1 MEIKKEKFLTVKNL
15 TVKYGLKQQPII
27 NNFNLEIDRGDH
39 LAIIGPSGCGKTT
52 FAKTLVNMLPETATS
67 KGYLS
72 ISSVDPRQ
80 INNRQ
85 AQLFRRRNFGFIY
98 QDSIKK
104 LNPLMKVR
112 DHLYELFK
120 THDQN
125 KSSFLIDKL
134 VKEVFRKVGIEESRL
149 DSFPHQFSGGMRQ
162 RVSIAMALALKP
174 KLLIADEPTTSLDT
188 KTSFEIMNE
197 ILNLCNKFDTT
208 LILISHDINLAAKW
222 CKKVAILEK
231 GSIVEKG
238 NILDIIQS
246 PKSDIGINLVN
257 ASKIVLEPKTKNNI
271 RNEVILEVNNLR
283 HWYKLNSSIFRNKW
297 NKALNEV
304 SFKLYKN
311 ETLGIVGSS
320 GSGKSTLCRAL
331 IGLLKV
337 RGGEIKIYD
346 KDHESTKNKSYKKH
360 KNMQIIFQDPF
371 SSLNPKMT
379 IKNIL
384 EDIFFIQ
391 KISDKRK
398 IEKEIKLIFR
408 NLNLPLNN
416 DFFNSYP
423 SQLSGGQLQRISLAR
438 ALLLKPKI
446 LICDESVNMLD
457 ASVKI
462 EILAL
467 LRVLQEKMN
476 LTIIFITHDLGIA
489 KRFCDRLLV
498 MNQGRIV
505 DEGESSTIFTK
516 TKNTYTK
523 SLINSSLN
531 LI

>member
-1 MEIKKEKFLTVKNL
+1 MKINKEKILEVKNL

-27 NNFNLEIDRGDH
+27 KNFNLEIDRGDH

-52 FAKTLVNMLPETATS
+52 FAKTLVNILPENATS

-72 ISSVDPRQ
+72 ISSVDPRK
-80 INNRQ
+80 INNKE
-85 AQLFRRRNFGFIY
+85 AQLFRRKNFGFIY
-98 QDSIKK
+98 QDSIRK
-104 LNPLMKVR
+104 LNPLMRVG

-120 THDQN
+120 THDQT
-125 KSSFLIDKL
+125 KSSLLIKKL
-134 VKEVFRKVGIEESRL
+134 VKEVINKVGIEESRL
-149 DSFPHQFSGGMRQ
+149 YSFPHQLSGGMRQ

-188 KTSFEIMNE
+188 RTSFKIMQEI
-197 ILNLCNKFDTT
+197 IQLCNEFETT

-222 CKKVAILEK
+222 CKKVAIIEK

-238 NILDIIQS
+238 NILDFLQS
-246 PKSDIGINLVN
+246 PKSNIGIKLVN
-257 ASKIVLEPKTKNNI
+257 ASKIVFEPNTKHCI
-271 RNEVILEVNNLR
+271 RDEVVLEVNNLR
-283 HWYKLNSSIFRNKW
+283 HWYKLNSSIFMNKW

-320 GSGKSTLCRAL
+320 GSGKSTLCRSL

-346 KDHESTKNKSYKKH
+346 KNHLSKNKSYKKH
-360 KNMQIIFQDPF
+360 NNIQIIFQDPF

-391 KISDKRK
+391 RISDKRK
-398 IEKEIKLIFR
+398 IEKEIKLMFR
-408 NLNLPLNN
+408 NLNLPLSN

-462 EILAL
+462 EILEL

-498 MNQGRIV
+498 MNHGKIV
-505 DEGESSTIFTK
+505 DEGESSTLFTQTQNK
-516 TKNTYTK
+516 YTK

>member
-1 MEIKKEKFLTVKNL
+1 MKIKKEKILVIKNL
-15 TVKYGLKQQPII
+15 NVKYGLKQQPII
-27 NNFNLEIDRGDH
+27 KNFNLEIDRGDH

-52 FAKTLVNMLPETATS
+52 FAKTLVNMLPEKATS
-67 KGYLS
+67 RGYLL
-72 ISSVDPRQ
+72 ISGVDPRK
-80 INNRQ
+80 INNKE

-104 LNPLMKVR
+104 LNPLMKIK

-120 THDQN
+120 THEQH

-134 VKEVFRKVGIEESRL
+134 VEEVFHKVGIDERRL

-174 KLLIADEPTTSLDT
+174 KLLIADEPTTSLDS
-188 KTSFEIMNE
+188 KTSFEIMEE
-197 ILNLCNKFDTT
+197 ILHLCRKFDTT

-222 CKKVAILEK
+222 CKKVAIMDK

-238 NILDIIQS
+238 NILDIFQL
-246 PKSDIGINLVN
+246 PKSDIGKKLVN
-257 ASKIVLEPKTKNNI
+257 ASKMALKPNTKKNL
-271 RNEVILEVNNLR
+271 RNEVVLEVNNLR
-283 HWYKLNSSIFRNKW
+283 HWFKLNSSIFRNEW
-297 NKALNEV
+297 IKALNEV

-331 IGLLKV
+331 VGLLKA

-346 KDHESTKNKSYKKH
+346 KNHEWIKNKSYKNHNKI
-360 KNMQIIFQDPF
+360 QIIFQDPF
-371 SSLNPKMT
+371 SSLNPKMK

-384 EDIFFIQ
+384 EDIFFIK
-391 KISDKRK
+391 KITDQRK
-398 IEKEIKLIFR
+398 IDKEIKLIFR

-446 LICDESVNMLD
+446 LICDESINMLD
-457 ASVKI
+457 APVKI
-462 EILAL
+462 EILQL
-467 LRVLQEKMN
+467 LRALQDKMN
-476 LTIIFITHDLGIA
+476 LTIIFVTHDLGIA

-498 MNQGRIV
+498 MNHGKIV
-505 DEGESSTIFTK
+505 DEGESSKIFTK
-516 TKNTYTK
+516 TKNSYTK

>member
-1 MEIKKEKFLTVKNL
+1 MEINKEKILVVNNL
-15 TVKYGLKQQPII
+15 TVKYALKQQPII
-27 NNFNLEIDRGDH
+27 KNLNLEIDRGDH
-39 LAIIGPSGCGKTT
+39 FAIIGPSGCGKTT
-52 FAKTLVNMLPETATS
+52 FAKTLVNILPEKATS

-72 ISSVDPRQ
+72 ISNVDPRK
-80 INNRQ
+80 INNKE
-85 AQLFRRRNFGFIY
+85 AQLFRRKNFGFIY

-104 LNPLMKVR
+104 LNPLMRVG

-120 THDQN
+120 THDQT
-125 KSSFLIDKL
+125 KSSLLIKKL
-134 VKEVFRKVGIEESRL
+134 VKEVFQKVGIEENKL

-188 KTSFEIMNE
+188 KTSFEIMQE
-197 ILNLCNKFDTT
+197 IIQLCDEFDTT

-222 CKKVAILEK
+222 CKKVAIIEK

-238 NILDIIQS
+238 NILDIFKS

-257 ASKIVLEPKTKNNI
+257 ASKIVLEPNTKNNFQD
-271 RNEVILEVNNLR
+271 EVVLEVNNLR
-283 HWYKLNSSIFRNKW
+283 HWYKLNSSIFGNKW

-346 KDHESTKNKSYKKH
+346 KNHLPKKNKSYKKH
-360 KNMQIIFQDPF
+360 NNMQIIFQDPF

-391 KISDKRK
+391 KISNKRR
-398 IEKEIKLIFR
+398 IEKEIKLMFR

-416 DFFNSYP
+416 DFLNSYP

-462 EILAL
+462 EILEL

-498 MNQGRIV
+498 MNHGKIV

>member
-1 MEIKKEKFLTVKNL
+1 MEIKKEKILTVKNL

-27 NNFNLEIDRGDH
+27 RNFNLEIDGGDH

-52 FAKTLVNMLPETATS
+52 FAKTLVNILPEKATS

-72 ISSVDPRQ
+72 ISNVDPRK
-80 INNRQ
+80 INNKD
-85 AQLFRRRNFGFIY
+85 AQLFRRKNFGFIY

-104 LNPLMKVR
+104 LNPLMRVG

-120 THDQN
+120 THDQT
-125 KSSFLIDKL
+125 KSSVLIKKL
-134 VKEVFRKVGIEESRL
+134 VKEVFQKVGIEESRL

-188 KTSFEIMNE
+188 KSSFEIMHE
-197 ILNLCNKFDTT
+197 IIHLCNEFDTT

-222 CKKVAILEK
+222 CKKVAIIEK

-238 NILDIIQS
+238 NILDIFQS
-246 PKSDIGINLVN
+246 PKSDIGKKLVN
-257 ASKIVLEPKTKNNI
+257 ASKIVLEPNTKNNA
-271 RNEVILEVNNLR
+271 RDQVVLEVNNLR
-283 HWYKLNSSIFRNKW
+283 HWYKLNSSIFINKW

-304 SFKLYKN
+304 SFKLYEN

-346 KDHESTKNKSYKKH
+346 KNHALKKNKSFKK
-360 KNMQIIFQDPF
+360 NNNVQIIFQDPF
-371 SSLNPKMT
+371 SSLNPKMK

-384 EDIFFIQ
+384 KDILLIQ
-391 KISDKRK
+391 KISNNNQIKN
-398 IEKEIKLIFR
+398 EINLILN
-408 NLNLPLNN
+408 NLNLPS
-416 DFFNSYP
+416 DAKFFNSYP

-462 EILAL
+462 EILEL

-516 TKNTYTK
+516 TKNKYTK
-523 SLINSSLN
+523 SLIDSSLN

>member
-1 MEIKKEKFLTVKNL
+1 MEIKKEKILTVKNL
-15 TVKYGLKQQPII
+15 TVKYSLKKSPII
-27 NNFNLEIDRGDH
+27 KNINLDIDRGDH

-52 FAKTLVNMLPETATS
+52 LAKTLVNMLPEQATS
-67 KGYLS
+67 QGHIS
-72 ISSVDPRQ
+72 ISCLDPRK
-80 INNRQ
+80 INKNE
-85 AQLFRRRNFGFIY
+85 AQLFRRNNFGFIY

-104 LNPLMKVR
+104 LNPLMKVG
-112 DHLYELFK
+112 DHLFELFK
-120 THDQN
+120 THDQT
-125 KSSFLIDKL
+125 KSSLHIKKL
-134 VKEVFRKVGIEESRL
+134 VKEVFQKVGIEESLL

-174 KLLIADEPTTSLDT
+174 RLLIADEPTTSLDSI
-188 KTSFEIMNE
+188 TSFEIMKE
-197 ILNLCNKFDTT
+197 IIHLCNTFETT

-222 CKKVAILEK
+222 CKKIAIIDK
-231 GSIVEKG
+231 GSIVENG
-238 NILDIIQS
+238 NISDILRS
-246 PKSDIGINLVN
+246 PKSDIGIKLVN
-257 ASKIVLEPKTKNNI
+257 ASNIVFEPNTKNYVI
-271 RNEVILEVNNLR
+271 NEVVLEVNNLR
-283 HWYKLNSSIFRNKW
+283 HWYKINSSIFWNKW

-331 IGLLKV
+331 IGLIKV
-337 RGGEIKIYD
+337 RGGEIKIYE
-346 KDHESTKNKSYKKH
+346 KNHLSKKNKSYT
-360 KNMQIIFQDPF
+360 KNNFIQIIFQDPF
-371 SSLNPKMT
+371 SSLNPKMK
-379 IKNIL
+379 IKNLL
-384 EDIFFIQ
+384 EDIFLIQ

-398 IEKEIKLIFR
+398 IEKEIKFMLR
-408 NLNLPLNN
+408 NLNLPLTN
-416 DFFNSYP
+416 DFLNSFP

-462 EILAL
+462 EILEL
-467 LRVLQEKMN
+467 LRVLQEKMD

-489 KRFCDRLLV
+489 KRFCNRLLV
-498 MNQGRIV
+498 MNRGKIV
-505 DEGESSTIFTK
+505 DEGESSTIFTE

-523 SLINSSLN
+523 SLLNSSLN

>member
-1 MEIKKEKFLTVKNL
+1 MKIKKEKILTVKNL

-72 ISSVDPRQ
+72 ISSVDPRK

-238 NILDIIQS
+238 NILDIFQS
-246 PKSDIGINLVN
+246 PKSDIGIKLVN

-271 RNEVILEVNNLR
+271 RNEVLLEVNNLR

-337 RGGEIKIYD
+337 RGGEIKIYN
-346 KDHESTKNKSYKKH
+346 KDYESTKNKSYKKH

>member
-1 MEIKKEKFLTVKNL
+1 MEIKKERILTVKNL
-15 TVKYGLKQQPII
+15 TVKYSLKQSPII
-27 NNFNLEIDRGDH
+27 KNFDLEIYRGDH

-52 FAKTLVNMLPETATS
+52 FAKTLVNMLPERATS
-67 KGYLS
+67 KGS
-72 ISSVDPRQ
+72 ISISRLDPRK
-80 INNRQ
+80 INNKE
-85 AQLFRRRNFGFIY
+85 APLFRRTNFGFIY

-104 LNPLMKVR
+104 LNPLMKIG

-120 THDQN
+120 THYPT
-125 KSSFLIDKL
+125 KSSEMIRNL
-134 VKEVFRKVGIEESRL
+134 VKEVFRKVGIEENRL

-174 KLLIADEPTTSLDT
+174 RLLIADEPTTSLDT
-188 KTSFEIMNE
+188 KISFEIMKE
-197 ILNLCNKFDTT
+197 IIHLCNKFDTT

-222 CKKVAILEK
+222 CKKVAIIEK

-238 NILDIIQS
+238 NILDIFQS
-246 PKSDIGINLVN
+246 PNSDIGIKLVN
-257 ASKIVLEPKTKNNI
+257 ASKIVLEPNTKNNI
-271 RNEVILEVNNLR
+271 LEDIVLEVNNLR
-283 HWYKLNSSIFRNKW
+283 HWYKLNSSIFCNKW

-331 IGLLKV
+331 VGLIKV

-346 KDHESTKNKSYKKH
+346 KNHESIKNKSYKKPN
-360 KNMQIIFQDPF
+360 NMQIIFQDPF

-379 IKNIL
+379 IKNLL

-408 NLNLPLNN
+408 NLNLPVNN
-416 DFFNSYP
+416 DFLNSYP

-446 LICDESVNMLD
+446 LICDESLNMLD

-462 EILAL
+462 EILEL

-489 KRFCDRLLV
+489 SRFCDRLLV
-498 MNQGRIV
+498 MNQGKIV
-505 DEGESSTIFTK
+505 DEGESSKIFSK